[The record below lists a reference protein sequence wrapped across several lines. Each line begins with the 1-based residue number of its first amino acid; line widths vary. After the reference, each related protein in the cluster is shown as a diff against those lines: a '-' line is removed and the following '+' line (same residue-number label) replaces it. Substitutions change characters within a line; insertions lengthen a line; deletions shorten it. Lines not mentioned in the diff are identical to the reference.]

1 MKVAIVGSGISGMAV
16 GHFLAPH
23 HDVHLFEA
31 AERLGGHTHTHQVTV
46 PSGTYSVDTGF
57 IVFNDRNYPNFIKL
71 MDELNVNSKDSVM
84 SFSVKSEK
92 NNLEYNGNNLN
103 SLFCQRRNLLNPRFY
118 KMVFDILRFNKEAT
132 KHYVAVKEQDE
143 KRTLA
148 EYLDEN
154 HYSEEFVRYYIL
166 PMGAAIWSASL
177 DEMKKFPFG
186 FFVRF
191 FHHHGLLTVDD
202 RPQWRVLLGGSSS
215 YIPKLTASFAKNIH
229 LSSPVTSVT
238 REAESVV
245 LETNGQLLKFDQVIF
260 ACHGDQAMRILK
272 GQTQIETDVMKNFSY
287 RPNETVLHTDLSVLP
302 KRKLG
307 HASWNYLLC
316 KDSQDHMSVSLTYNM
331 NILQGIKSPETFL
344 VSLNMTDKID
354 PKKILKV
361 MTYSHPVYNE
371 ACVKSQGRWGEVSG
385 VDRIHFCGAY
395 WGNGFHED
403 GVKSAIKV
411 AASLGVKV

>member
-1 MKVAIVGSGISGMAV
+1 MKIAIVGSGISGMAV

-23 HDVHLFEA
+23 HEVHLFEA
-31 AERLGGHTHTHQVTV
+31 AARIGGHTHTHEVTV
-46 PSGTYSVDTGF
+46 PSGKYAVDTGF
-57 IVFNDRNYPNFIKL
+57 IVFNNRNYPNFIKL
-71 MDELNVNSKDSVM
+71 MDELKVDSKDSIM
-84 SFSVKSEK
+84 SFSVKSET
-92 NNLEYNGNNLN
+92 NDLEYNGNNLN
-103 SLFCQRRNLLNPRFY
+103 SLFCQRKNLFNPRFY

-132 KHYVAVKEQDE
+132 KHYQTVKEEDE

-148 EYLDEN
+148 DYLTAN
-154 HYSEEFVRYYIL
+154 NYSEEFIRYYIL

-215 YIPKLTASFAKNIH
+215 YIPKLTASYAKNIH

-238 REAESVV
+238 RGVDGVILESKG
-245 LETNGQLLKFDQVIF
+245 ETFKFDQVIF

-272 GQTQIETDVMKNFSY
+272 NPTSVETSVMKNFSY
-287 RPNETVLHTDLSVLP
+287 RANETVLHTDHNVLP
-302 KRKLG
+302 KKKLG
-307 HASWNYLLC
+307 HASWNYLLT
-316 KDSQDHMSVSLTYNM
+316 KDSKDHMSVSLTYNM
-331 NILQGIKSPETFL
+331 NILQGINSPETFL
-344 VSLNMTDKID
+344 VSLNMTDRID

-361 MTYSHPVYNE
+361 LNYSHPVYNE
-371 ACVKSQGRWGEVSG
+371 ACVQSQKRWSEVSG

-411 AASLGVKV
+411 AETLGVKC